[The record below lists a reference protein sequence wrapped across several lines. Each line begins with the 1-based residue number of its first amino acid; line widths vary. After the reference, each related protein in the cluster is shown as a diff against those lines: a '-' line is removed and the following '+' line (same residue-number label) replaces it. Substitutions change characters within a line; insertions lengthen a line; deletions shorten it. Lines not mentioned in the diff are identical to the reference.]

1 MRRHA
6 WIGSVAL
13 AALLVLAAV
22 GCASGNKAGGASEK
36 RPTVL
41 TLASQWFSGQPVQLT
56 RFANQV
62 AKLSRGT
69 IRIEFRDN
77 WRAGD
82 SDQEVDTI
90 EDVRAGKFDLGWEG
104 ARAWDGLGIHNFD
117 PLIAPLLINSYPLE
131 RRVFASGLPQKML
144 VGVQRAG
151 VVGVGVLPGWMGKLL
166 GLQRRLLTPADFRGL
181 TFGVRGP
188 LATSTLRAL
197 GARPELYFA
206 NEPLNRLGGLDSQL
220 LTIANY
226 NLDTAKSYLAG
237 NLNLWPRPSVLFASP
252 KIFHSLSAT
261 QQHVLR
267 EAANAAVMPAM
278 SGAVQDDVTA
288 TQTLCAR
295 NKITLITLTPAQL
308 RALARAVAPVNERL
322 SRDPATRRAIAEIQ
336 ALKRGLPPPPAIN
349 CPRRPASTSA
359 APTPIDGTWQ
369 MTVTASQLRGNP
381 AYKIYGYNNPT
392 PHEAKGDSGTY
403 RLSLHDGHMQTSL
416 VSSLGTTS
424 RDTGTF
430 RVRDHL
436 VTIYNAAGHDVGET
450 DRYVWNLYRDEL
462 FLSKPPHQPNGH
474 GGPPN
479 PTFAPWHRVGR

>member
-1 MRRHA
+1 MRRHT
-6 WIGSVAL
+6 WIGASAL
-13 AALLVLAAV
+13 AALLVLAAA

-41 TLASQWFSGQPVQLT
+41 TLASQWFSGQPIQLT

-62 AKLSRGT
+62 AKLSGGT

-77 WRAGD
+77 QHAGD
-82 SDQEVDTI
+82 RDQEVDTI
-90 EDVRAGKFDLGWEG
+90 EDVRAGKADLGWEG

-166 GLQRRLLTPADFRGL
+166 GRQRRLLTPADFRGL

-188 LATSTLRAL
+188 LAASTLRAL

-261 QQHVLR
+261 QQRVLR
-267 EAANAAVMPAM
+267 EAAKAAVMPAM

-288 TQTLCAR
+288 TRTLCAR
-295 NKITLITLTPAQL
+295 HKITFITLTRAQL

-336 ALKRGLPPPPAIN
+336 ALKRGLPPPPAIK
-349 CPRRPASTSA
+349 CPRRPASTRA

-381 AYKIYGYNNPT
+381 AYKIYGYNNPPPST
-392 PHEAKGDSGTY
+392 YSDDAGTY
-403 RLSLHDGHMQTSL
+403 RFSFHDGHMQSSL
-416 VSSLGTTS
+416 VNTNPTS
-424 RDTGTF
+424 RDTGTY
-430 RVRDHL
+430 RVRGNL
-436 VTIYNAAGHDVGET
+436 VIIHNTAGHDIGET
-450 DRYVWNLYRDEL
+450 DTYVWSLYRGEL
-462 FLSKPPHQPNGH
+462 TLSKPPHQPNGQ

>member
-6 WIGSVAL
+6 WIGASAL
-13 AALLVLAAV
+13 AAVLVLAAP

-36 RPTVL
+36 RTTEL
-41 TLASQWFSGQPVQLT
+41 TLASQWISGQPVQLT
-56 RFANQV
+56 SFANQV
-62 AKLSRGT
+62 AKLSGGT
-69 IRIEFRDN
+69 MRIEFRDN

-82 SDQEVDTI
+82 RDQEVDTI
-90 EDVRAGKFDLGWEG
+90 EDVRAGTADLGWEG
-104 ARAWDGLGIHNFD
+104 ARAWDWLGIHNFD

-166 GLQRRLLTPADFRGL
+166 GFQQRLLTPADFRGL
-181 TFGVRGP
+181 SFGVRGP
-188 LATSTLRAL
+188 LAASTLRAL

-226 NLDTAKSYLAG
+226 NLDTAKSYLGG

-252 KIFHSLSAT
+252 KIFHALSAT

-267 EAANAAVMPAM
+267 EAAKAAVMPAM
-278 SGAVQDDVTA
+278 NGAEQDDVTA
-288 TQTLCAR
+288 KQVLCAR
-295 NKITLITLTPAQL
+295 HKLTFITLTPAQL
-308 RALARAVAPVNERL
+308 RAMARVVAPVNEQL
-322 SRDPATRRAIAEIQ
+322 SRNTATGRAITEIQ
-336 ALKRGLPPPPAIN
+336 ALKRGLPPPPTIT
-349 CPRRPASTSA
+349 CPRRPASTST

-381 AYKIYGYNNPT
+381 AYKIYGYPNP
-392 PHEAKGDSGTY
+392 PPNEYKADSGTY
-403 RLSLHDGHMQTSL
+403 RFSFHRGHMQSSL

-430 RVRDHL
+430 RLRDHL
-436 VTIYNAAGHDVGET
+436 VIIHNTAGHDIAET
-450 DRYVWNLYRDEL
+450 DTYVWSLYHGEL
-462 FLSKPPHQPNGH
+462 TLTKPPHQPNGH

-479 PTFAPWHRVGR
+479 PTFAPWHRVRR

>member
-6 WIGSVAL
+6 WIGWVAL

-22 GCASGNKAGGASEK
+22 GCASGNKAGGASGK
-36 RPTVL
+36 RPIVL

-62 AKLSRGT
+62 GKLSRGT

-77 WRAGD
+77 QHAGD
-82 SDQEVDTI
+82 RDQEVDTI

-104 ARAWDGLGIHNFD
+104 VRVWDWLGIHNFD

-144 VGVQRAG
+144 AGVQRAG

-166 GLQRRLLTPADFRGL
+166 GFQRRLLTPADFRGL
-181 TFGVRGP
+181 TFGVRGA
-188 LATSTLRAL
+188 LAASTLRAL

-226 NLDTAKSYLAG
+226 NLGKAKSYLGG

-252 KIFHSLSAT
+252 KIFHSLSAA
-261 QQHVLR
+261 QQRVLR

-278 SGAVQDDVTA
+278 SGVVQDDVTA
-288 TQTLCAR
+288 KRTLCAR
-295 NKITLITLTPAQL
+295 HKVTFITLTPAQL
-308 RALARAVAPVNERL
+308 RALARGVAPVNERL
-322 SRDPATRRAIAEIQ
+322 SRSTATHRAIAEIQ
-336 ALKRGLPPPPAIN
+336 ALKRGLPPPPAIK
-349 CPRRPASTSA
+349 CPRRWASTSA
-359 APTPIDGTWQ
+359 APTKIDGTWQ

-381 AYKIYGYNNPT
+381 AYKIYGFYNPPPSAYTND
-392 PHEAKGDSGTY
+392 AGTY
-403 RLSLHDGHMQTSL
+403 RFSFHNGHMQSSL
-416 VSSLGTTS
+416 VNANGTS
-424 RDTGTF
+424 RDTGTYT
-430 RVRDHL
+430 VRGNRL
-436 VTIYNAAGHDVGET
+436 TIHNLAGHDIGET
-450 DRYVWNLYRDEL
+450 DMYVWSLYNGEL
-462 FLSKPPHQPNGH
+462 FLSKPPHQPDGH